1 MSGSGS
7 GPRPARSRACSLA
20 GLQRP
25 PPSAVPAERSSPVPP
40 GRTSLILL
48 LEDLLLVRRN
58 DIVPRATQAATTLVV
73 KSFADGGTGRS
84 AGPGRGDE
92 PGGRAERDPVG
103 PVVCPHHGEQR
114 RTGALAL
121 RRVPAV

>member
-7 GPRPARSRACSLA
+7 GPRPARSRARSLV
-20 GLQRP
+20 GLQRI

-58 DIVPRATQAATTLVV
+58 DIVPRATSAATTLVG
-73 KSFADGGTGRS
+73 KSFVRWWDRAGQPVRS
-84 AGPGRGDE
+84 AVTSQAAEPNATPSGPSCAR
-92 PGGRAERDPVG
+92 
-103 PVVCPHHGEQR
+103 
-114 RTGALAL
+114 
-121 RRVPAV
+121 